1 MTGMHRRM
9 SRVVT
14 MLTLA
19 ALVLTGCT
27 SEASNIGRAQDKGGN
42 TDVADTGFTLSTVG
56 SYDSAD
62 TAVVLSTDLDN
73 KAVSFVNMDTGRQY
87 TLYYDGTTYV
97 KDKYDG
103 PMTISQIKPGDV
115 VDVTFLKGKK
125 KLASIKKSPEAW
137 VYNDVYNYD
146 LTGIN
151 GTASIGTQTY
161 SMQAGAVVLSEGTR
175 VDKAEVV
182 SQDVVT
188 ISGIDHEIYS
198 VNVEKG
204 HGYLSL
210 KNEQP
215 LLGGWIEVGNSI
227 IRQITED
234 MLLVVP
240 EGNYQVVLSNKNVGC
255 VKEMTVER
263 DKEVVLDVSDLEV
276 AEDAVGKILF
286 TVEPESA
293 KVSVDGKPVDIS
305 RVVELKYGIHQ
316 IQAEANGYDTLTKHI
331 QVGSEYASISF
342 KLEESRKSSD
352 KDSVSN
358 NSADRI
364 PWKDTMDSVNDNN
377 KDSLSSNTLPSVSDN
392 TLTSSRNGKID
403 VKVRDVDTDK
413 ELDKVKV
420 SLEMEDSN
428 KKVIDP
434 PTRSK
439 ESPCSFSKNKDART
453 YRFILSRD
461 GYETKTFEPSLESY
475 NKDETVYF
483 WLKKKGAS
491 EEEEIKSNVSAAIA
505 SAAST
510 CILTNGPDAYIHND
524 PENMRGN
531 LTDAGVEKVEKAI
544 TEAVTG
550 VVGSDGIK
558 DYKKFEVDESL
569 KDVKVVPET
578 GDYQGTTSVTV
589 GRDGYK
595 DETIPVTVVI
605 KNYVVTISQE
615 PDHVKYK
622 PGEEIIFSATVTNSE
637 NFVLENSTLDWKMEG
652 AESESNGTTIDSN
665 GKLVIGSDETASEIT
680 VTATYLDGETP
691 KGVGKAV
698 VSISKITV
706 EITPPENDDK
716 IEIGKGVTLKAEVK
730 QDGKLLVK
738 EDGSSISSDELEWE
752 VKLKGESEGEP
763 HIEKNVWTPQKAG
776 DFIITATYTD
786 MVGEKEIPY
795 SSEPVTVKVVQ
806 PNQQAAQAGS
816 PSPAPAR
823 PADDAKVSDDSP
835 GADTQTPGG
844 PPAADTEVPADPL
857 PADSE
862 ELADPGTD
870 GSEQSA
876 DSPQTDLGNGDDD
889 SDTTTGAPI
898 DTDDNTAGNQ
908 GSGTEKDNGGEAG
921 DGDAE
926 EEGLKTET
934 VTISKE
940 AHPIRKWFSSLFK

>member
-255 VKEMTVER
+255 VKEVTVER

-377 KDSLSSNTLPSVSDN
+377 KDSLSSNTLSSVSDN
-392 TLTSSRNGKID
+392 ALKSSQNGKVD
-403 VKVRDVDTDK
+403 VKVKDWDTGR
-413 ELDKVKV
+413 ELEKVTV
-420 SLEMEDSN
+420 RLEMEDSN
-428 KKVIDP
+428 KKVIS
-434 PTRSK
+434 TRTK
-439 ESPCSFSKNKDART
+439 EAPCSFAKDKNAHK
-453 YRFILSRD
+453 YRFILSKD
-461 GYETKTFEPSLESY
+461 GYETKTYESSLESY
-475 NKDETVYF
+475 RKDETVYLM
-483 WLKKKGAS
+483 LKKKTSSSSDS
-491 EEEEIKSNVSAAIA
+491 ERISSDIISTIA
-505 SAAST
+505 TAVANCS
-510 CILTNGPDAYIHND
+510 LTNGAEAYI
-524 PENMRGN
+524 PPKGN
-531 LTDAGVEKVEKAI
+531 TGHLTASGK
-544 TEAVTG
+544 EAVTEAATNA
-550 VVGSDGIK
+550 VQKIVGTEGIGSYYFK
-558 DYKKFEVDESL
+558 IDEIL
-569 KDVKVVPET
+569 KSVIALDN
-578 GDYQGTTSVTV
+578 GDHKGTASVTV
-589 GRDGYK
+589 GRSGYK
-595 DETIPVTVVI
+595 EETIPVEVLIKENGVIVKPDTVDVKPGNTVDFEAHVKINGTDRTDASVTWSVSGNSIAEGTGFKTEGKPSTLTVASDQSAAELIVTAAYDDNGTELSGQAVVKVSEAGDSVPTGEVTFIIDPSAEDVDIEIINKQTKKVI
-605 KNYVVTISQE
+605 SRSYNTPVKLQYGDYTICATAKIGDEYYGCIQDITISDDFIKGLE
-615 PDHVKYK
+615 DGKYR
-622 PGEEIIFSATVTNSE
+622 P
-637 NFVLENSTLDWKMEG
+637 LL
-652 AESESNGTTIDSN
+652 
-665 GKLVIGSDETASEIT
+665 
-680 VTATYLDGETP
+680 TP
-691 KGVGKAV
+691 KTSPTVSEP
-698 VSISKITV
+698 SIS
-706 EITPPENDDK
+706 E
-716 IEIGKGVTLKAEVK
+716 
-730 QDGKLLVK
+730 
-738 EDGSSISSDELEWE
+738 
-752 VKLKGESEGEP
+752 KGESGSTDDEIREETDNGDTDCNSAETGDQIDEGESS
-763 HIEKNVWTPQKAG
+763 
-776 DFIITATYTD
+776 
-786 MVGEKEIPY
+786 VGE
-795 SSEPVTVKVVQ
+795 T
-806 PNQQAAQAGS
+806 
-816 PSPAPAR
+816 
-823 PADDAKVSDDSP
+823 
-835 GADTQTPGG
+835 
-844 PPAADTEVPADPL
+844 
-857 PADSE
+857 
-862 ELADPGTD
+862 
-870 GSEQSA
+870 
-876 DSPQTDLGNGDDD
+876 
-889 SDTTTGAPI
+889 
-898 DTDDNTAGNQ
+898 
-908 GSGTEKDNGGEAG
+908 
-921 DGDAE
+921 E
-926 EEGLKTET
+926 EEGGSSETELDEGSENLMEET
-934 VTISKE
+934 VAITKE
-940 AHPIRKWFSSLFK
+940 AHPIRKWISSLFK

>member
-1 MTGMHRRM
+1 MIGMHRRM
-9 SRVVT
+9 NRAVM

-27 SEASNIGRAQDKGGN
+27 SEASNIGRAQNKREETN
-42 TDVADTGFTLSTVG
+42 VADTGFMLSTVG
-56 SYDSAD
+56 SFDSAD

-73 KAVSFVNMDTGRQY
+73 KAVSFVNMDTSRQY

-146 LTGIN
+146 LTGTN

-161 SMQAGAVVLSEGTR
+161 SMQTGAVVLSEGKR

-188 ISGIDHEIYS
+188 ISGINHEIYS

-255 VKEMTVER
+255 VREVTVER

-342 KLEESRKSSD
+342 KLEESRKGSN

-364 PWKDTMDSVNDNN
+364 PWKDTMDSVNNN
-377 KDSLSSNTLPSVSDN
+377 KDSLSSNTLSSVSDN
-392 TLTSSRNGKID
+392 TLTSSQNGKVD
-403 VKVRDVDTDK
+403 VKVKDWDTGR
-413 ELDKVKV
+413 ELEKVTV
-420 SLEMEDSN
+420 RLEMEDSN
-428 KKVIDP
+428 KKVIS
-434 PTRSK
+434 TRTK
-439 ESPCSFSKNKDART
+439 EAPCSFAKDKSAHK
-453 YRFILSRD
+453 YRFILSKD
-461 GYETKTFEPSLESY
+461 GYETKTYESSLESY
-475 NKDETVYF
+475 RKDETVYLM
-483 WLKKKGAS
+483 LKKKTS
-491 EEEEIKSNVSAAIA
+491 SSSDDEIKSSVVAAIA

-510 CILTNGPDAYIHND
+510 CILTSETDAIIEEKIKKGY
-524 PENMRGN
+524 
-531 LTDAGVEKVEKAI
+531 LTDVGVGKVNKAI

-558 DYKKFEVDESL
+558 EYAGFDVDIGL
-569 KDVKVVPET
+569 KDVEVVEET
-578 GDYQGTTSVTV
+578 GDYKGTTSVTV
-589 GRDGYK
+589 KRKGYA
-595 DETIPVTVVI
+595 DEVIPVSVVI

-615 PDHVKYK
+615 PLKEKYK
-622 PGEEIIFSATVTNSE
+622 PGEVVQFTAKVKNSE
-637 NFVLENSTLDWKMEG
+637 GSDMGNPKIRWDIEE
-652 AESESNGTTIDSN
+652 AESERGGTTIDLN
-665 GKLVIGSDETASEIT
+665 GELSIGSDVTASEIT
-680 VTATYLDGETP
+680 ITATYLDNNTNTA

-698 VSISKITV
+698 VPISKITV
-706 EITPPENDDK
+706 EITQPKKDDK
-716 IEIGKGVTLKAEVK
+716 IEIGKGVKLEAEVK
-730 QDGKLLVK
+730 Q
-738 EDGSSISSDELEWE
+738 DGSSISSDELEWE
-752 VKLKGESEGEP
+752 VKLKGESEGES

-776 DFIITATYTD
+776 EFIITATYTD
-786 MVGEKEIPY
+786 RVGEKEIPY
-795 SSEPVTVKVVQ
+795 SSEPVTVKVVE
-806 PNQQAAQAGS
+806 PNQQADQAGLPLPTPTS
-816 PSPAPAR
+816 
-823 PADDAKVSDDSP
+823 PADDTKVSDDSP

-844 PPAADTEVPADPL
+844 PPAADTEVPADPEGSDGAQTVAD
-857 PADSE
+857 PETGEGSDNSDTADDGEKEDTDSE
-862 ELADPGTD
+862 DISGT
-870 GSEQSA
+870 
-876 DSPQTDLGNGDDD
+876 
-889 SDTTTGAPI
+889 
-898 DTDDNTAGNQ
+898 TDDL
-908 GSGTEKDNGGEAG
+908 TE
-921 DGDAE
+921 
-926 EEGLKTET
+926 ET
-934 VTISKE
+934 IAVTQE

>member
-255 VKEMTVER
+255 VKEVTVER

-377 KDSLSSNTLPSVSDN
+377 KDSLSSNTLSSVSDN
-392 TLTSSRNGKID
+392 ALKSSQNGKVD
-403 VKVRDVDTDK
+403 VKVKDWDTGR
-413 ELDKVKV
+413 ELEKVTV
-420 SLEMEDSN
+420 RLEMEDSN
-428 KKVIDP
+428 KKVIS
-434 PTRSK
+434 TRTK
-439 ESPCSFSKNKDART
+439 EAPCSFAKDKNAHK
-453 YRFILSRD
+453 YRFILSKD
-461 GYETKTFEPSLESY
+461 GYETKTYESSLESY
-475 NKDETVYF
+475 RKDETVYLM
-483 WLKKKGAS
+483 LKKKTSSSSDEG
-491 EEEEIKSNVSAAIA
+491 IKSSVVAAIA

-510 CILTNGPDAYIHND
+510 CILTNGPDAYIHID
-524 PENMRGN
+524 AENMGGH
-531 LTDAGVEKVEKAI
+531 LEPAGVEKVETAI
-544 TEAVTG
+544 TKAVTD

-558 DYKKFEVDESL
+558 GYKKFEVVESL

-589 GRDGYK
+589 ERDGYK

-615 PDHVKYK
+615 PAEVRKYK
-622 PGEEIIFSATVTNSE
+622 PGEEITFSAAVTDSKNAILQDPTIRWEINRDEDEGKS
-637 NFVLENSTLDWKMEG
+637 STE
-652 AESESNGTTIDSN
+652 IDTN
-665 GKLVIGSDETASEIT
+665 GKLVIGADESASKIT

-698 VSISKITV
+698 VPISKITV
-706 EITPPENDDK
+706 EITQPKKDDK
-716 IEIGKGVTLKAEVK
+716 IEIGNGVPLEAEVK
-730 QDGKLLVK
+730 Q
-738 EDGSSISSDELEWE
+738 DGSSISSDELEWE
-752 VKLKGESEGEP
+752 VKLKGESEGES
-763 HIEKNVWTPQKAG
+763 HIEKNEWTPQKAEE
-776 DFIITATYTD
+776 FIITATYID
-786 MVGEKEIPY
+786 RVGEKEIPY
-795 SSEPVTVKVVQ
+795 SSEPVTVKVVK
-806 PNQQAAQAGS
+806 PNQQADQAGL
-816 PSPAPAR
+816 PLPAPTS
-823 PADDAKVSDDSP
+823 PADDTKVSDDSP

-844 PPAADTEVPADPL
+844 SPAADAEAPDDPL

-898 DTDDNTAGNQ
+898 DTDDNTVGNQ